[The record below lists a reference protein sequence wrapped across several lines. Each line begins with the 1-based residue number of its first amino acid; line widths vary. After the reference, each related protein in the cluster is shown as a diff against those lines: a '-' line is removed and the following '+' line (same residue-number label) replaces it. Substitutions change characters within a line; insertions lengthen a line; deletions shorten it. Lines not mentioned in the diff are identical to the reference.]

1 MSVGHIVPNG
11 SADLDGRLRTGDEIT
26 HVDGQNVINSSHHRV
41 VTLMT
46 LAGQR
51 GHVTLGVR
59 RRVLGGNQNCFH
71 LIGFKFCKGNFKDT
85 NLKMIKRFLSCLQ
98 IFSVIIYILFY
109 GYILATFD
117 LLFDSVYYWY

>member
-41 VTLMT
+41 VGLMT

-71 LIGFKFCKGNFKDT
+71 LTGFKFCTSNLKDT
-85 NLKMIKRFLSCLQ
+85 NFKMI
-98 IFSVIIYILFY
+98 
-109 GYILATFD
+109 
-117 LLFDSVYYWY
+117 